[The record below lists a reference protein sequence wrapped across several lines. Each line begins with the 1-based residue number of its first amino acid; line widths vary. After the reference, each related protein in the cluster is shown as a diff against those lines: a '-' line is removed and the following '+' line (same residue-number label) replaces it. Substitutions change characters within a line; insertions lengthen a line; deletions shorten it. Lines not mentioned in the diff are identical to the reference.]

1 MDQGEPT
8 TLVDFEFDQRA
19 YLKGGDRTNLH
30 LAQTNGNDALDATGM
45 VPEKDKEGDAVVTA
59 VFPGELNPKDF
70 ARGYVDSQVVTSR
83 KQGANKNHPSNI
95 NQAANIGEGKTK
107 NPDLISVTRDG
118 DQLLY
123 EFDEP
128 LTGDDVIQNTGGL
141 RSYFPETNNSSIQQA
156 GAIVVE
162 RRNET
167 TLKAFFGDDLPGNR
181 KLTDAA
187 GAFVKQG
194 TVQAAKGS
202 RGGNDGKS
210 AFDEVSTI
218 DLEEFRTLLLRPSRT
233 LRPRVGLPVPR
244 NES

>member
-95 NQAANIGEGKTK
+95 NQAANIGEGK